1 MVNQKCSNSSRQVI
15 PIWPLTKFPCQ
26 GNQMLLEHWGE
37 KDQKKNQKKPRV
49 EMEDKDTK
57 T

>member
-1 MVNQKCSNSSRQVI
+1 MVNQQCGNSSRQVI